1 VWHKWTCSITAGDSA
16 ALIVINPARVFVGET
31 MHEGWAVR
39 VRGERIDAVGTPA
52 SIAVDGARVIDLART
67 TLLPGLIEG
76 HSHVL

>member
-1 VWHKWTCSITAGDSA
+1 
-16 ALIVINPARVFVGET
+16 
-31 MHEGWAVR
+31 MHEGWAER

-52 SIAVDGARVIDLART
+52 SIAVDGARVIDLAGT